1 MQSSYQAGFS
11 AGQQTHLIKSYL
23 AGEVKLKHAKEI
35 QAEEDDYLLDALF
48 PNAMNNKQ
56 FCKTITSKLSDHLCT
71 SVSSKTE
78 TAFWHYAPA

>member
-1 MQSSYQAGFS
+1 MQGSYQAGFS

-35 QAEEDDYLLDALF
+35 EAEEDDYLLDALF

-56 FCKTITSKLSDHLCT
+56 FCKTITFNCRHHLCT
-71 SVSSKTE
+71 SILQRQT
-78 TAFWHYAPA
+78 TFWLYAST